1 MSNSPYCPQC
11 GNPAGLNTPSGLCAA
26 CLLKPGL
33 APSQT
38 TAYQRGFTAPSIAE
52 LSPLFPELEIIQL
65 LGQGGMGAVY
75 QARQLRLDRMVALKI
90 LPKVTGYEQEFANR
104 FAREAR
110 AMARLNH
117 PSIVNIHDFG
127 DKAGWCYFIMEYVDG
142 INLRHAIQTKS
153 VEPKEALG
161 IVGQICDALHYAH
174 QEGIVHRDIKPEN
187 ILLEKRG
194 RVKIADFG
202 LAKLLDKN
210 NLTRNLTGTN
220 QVMGTVGY
228 MAPEQMEG
236 SREVDQ
242 RADIFSLG
250 VVFYELLT
258 GELPMGRFL
267 PPSKKVQVD
276 VRIDEVVL
284 KTLEREP
291 DRRYQHA
298 SQIKDEM
305 ELITRG
311 PAPRVPRVSWMNQ
324 EWASQ
329 PWFTTLTAIF
339 AVFSLGLG
347 AGLLTWSVSSFF
359 KGHHVRVPISGY
371 EASEFQRVAF
381 PLAGVILFLLGMNCL
396 SHSLSVIYRQGSRLI
411 LRLQLYFL
419 AILFL
424 ISGTVL
430 HFQVKH
436 IIDSHRVL
444 AIEFSRVIC
453 DGSEAAGW
461 IIALLL
467 GGLCALV
474 LALAPINRK
483 LITYGVRILGIL
495 IILIIVSLVFIIFFA
510 FRPVDPNTPP
520 EMQRNGLPTGASR
533 MPVEGNSEG
542 EPK

>member
-11 GNPAGLNTPSGLCAA
+11 GNSAGLNTPGGLCAA

-52 LSPLFPELEIIQL
+52 LAPLFPELEIIQL

-153 VEPKEALG
+153 VEPQEALG

-174 QEGIVHRDIKPEN
+174 QVGIVHRDIKPEN

-305 ELITRG
+305 DLITRG
-311 PAPRVPRVSWMNQ
+311 PAPRQPQVQPINSQWT
-324 EWASQ
+324 SQ
-329 PWFTTLTAIF
+329 PWFTTLAAIF
-339 AVFSLGLG
+339 TVFSLGLG
-347 AGLLTWSVSSFF
+347 SGLLTWSVSSFF
-359 KGHHVRVPISGY
+359 MGHSVRVPLNGW

-381 PLAGVILFLLGMNCL
+381 PIAGVMLFLLGMTSL
-396 SHSLSVIYRQGSRLI
+396 SHALSAIHRQGPRLI
-411 LRLQLYFL
+411 LRLQMFFL
-419 AILFL
+419 TLLFL
-424 ISGTVL
+424 ISGSILLYMVINE
-430 HFQVKH
+430 HER
-436 IIDSHRVL
+436 HRSL
-444 AIEFSRVIC
+444 TNAFASVIVN
-453 DGSEAAGW
+453 GSEAAGW
-461 IIALLL
+461 ITALFL
-467 GGLCALV
+467 GGLSALV
-474 LALAPINRK
+474 LAMAPITRK
-483 LITYGVRILGIL
+483 LIKYCVRGLGIF
-495 IILIIVSLVFIIFFA
+495 IILFIAYVALIMSTLK
-510 FRPVDPNTPP
+510 PVMPPDTPQTLPASTRASPRVQVNGIPN
-520 EMQRNGLPTGASR
+520 E
-533 MPVEGNSEG
+533 
-542 EPK
+542 

>member
-1 MSNSPYCPQC
+1 MSNSPFCPQC
-11 GNPAGLNTPSGLCAA
+11 GNPAGLNTPGGLCAA

-38 TAYQRGFTAPSIAE
+38 AAYQRHFTAPSIAE
-52 LSPLFPELEIIQL
+52 LTPLFPELEIIQL

-75 QARQLRLDRMVALKI
+75 QARQLRLDRLVALKI
-90 LPKVTGYEQEFANR
+90 LPKISGQEQEFANR

-142 INLRHAIQTKS
+142 INLRQAIQTKS

-284 KTLEREP
+284 KTLEKEP
-291 DRRYQHA
+291 DRRYQYA

-305 ELITRG
+305 DLITRV
-311 PAPRVPRVSWMNQ
+311 PAPRPPQVQPMNYQ
-324 EWASQ
+324 WASQ

-347 AGLLTWSVSSFF
+347 AGLLIWSVSSFF
-359 KGHHVRVPISGY
+359 MGHFVRIPFNGW

-381 PLAGVILFLLGMNCL
+381 PIRWRGAVPFWYDMSESCTIR
-396 SHSLSVIYRQGSRLI
+396 HSSARATADP
-411 LRLQLYFL
+411 
-419 AILFL
+419 AIAD
-424 ISGTVL
+424 VL
-430 HFQVKH
+430 P
-436 IIDSHRVL
+436 DYPL
-444 AIEFSRVIC
+444 
-453 DGSEAAGW
+453 
-461 IIALLL
+461 
-467 GGLCALV
+467 
-474 LALAPINRK
+474 P
-483 LITYGVRILGIL
+483 GVR
-495 IILIIVSLVFIIFFA
+495 
-510 FRPVDPNTPP
+510 
-520 EMQRNGLPTGASR
+520 
-533 MPVEGNSEG
+533 
-542 EPK
+542 

>member
-1 MSNSPYCPQC
+1 MSTSPYCPQC
-11 GNPAGLNTPSGLCAA
+11 GNPAGVNTPGGLCAA

-52 LSPLFPELEIIQL
+52 LAPLFPELEIIQL
-65 LGQGGMGAVY
+65 LGQGGMGAVF

-90 LPKVTGYEQEFANR
+90 LPKISGYEQEFANR

-127 DKAGWCYFIMEYVDG
+127 DKAGWCYFIMEYVEG
-142 INLRHAIQTKS
+142 INLRQAIQAKS
-153 VEPKEALG
+153 VEPQEALG

-242 RADIFSLG
+242 RADIYSLG

-298 SQIKDEM
+298 SQIRDEVEM
-305 ELITRG
+305 ITRG
-311 PAPRVPRVSWMNQ
+311 PAPRVVRGPLMNH
-324 EWASQ
+324 EWTSQ
-329 PWFTTLTAIF
+329 PWFTTLAAIF

-359 KGHHVRVPISGY
+359 MGHPVRIPLNGW

-381 PLAGVILFLLGMNCL
+381 PIAGVMLFLLGMTSL
-396 SHSLSVIYRQGSRLI
+396 SHALIAIQRQGSRLI
-411 LRLQLYFL
+411 LRLQMFFL
-419 AILFL
+419 ALLFL
-424 ISGTVL
+424 ISASMLLYMVMEEL
-430 HFQVKH
+430 QR
-436 IIDSHRVL
+436 HRSL
-444 AIEFSRVIC
+444 TNAFRGVIVN
-453 DGSEAAGW
+453 GSEAAGW
-461 IIALLL
+461 ITALFL
-467 GGLCALV
+467 GGLSALV
-474 LALAPINRK
+474 LAVAPITRK
-483 LITYGVRILGIL
+483 LIKYCVRGLVIFIMAFIAYVAL
-495 IILIIVSLVFIIFFA
+495 IMTFTLRVDGPPDAFPTKPAGTVVSTRA
-510 FRPVDPNTPP
+510 FGSPR
-520 EMQRNGLPTGASR
+520 
-533 MPVEGNSEG
+533 
-542 EPK
+542 K